1 MIRWFVFALICRLV
15 SKTVVVVL
23 DKDKINTTSGLA
35 FLVILGIT
43 SAILFWVFIVIGVIK
58 VLSVFCIYW

>member
-15 SKTVVVVL
+15 LKTVVVVL

-35 FLVILGIT
+35 FSVILGIT

-58 VLSVFCIYW
+58 VLSVFGIYL